1 MTTEICTFEHAEH
14 VALQGNVHLIDIH
27 LLLARQAP
35 DKARVAHDIVLD
47 LSAANVKASA
57 REISTFILY
66 LAADLLPRLGA
77 RRITI
82 VTGKD
87 QTDFN
92 WDTMGTAAIQELAA
106 DHERFDV
113 VNDIASVAVDDFQI
127 VAEPVPL
134 QLTQA
139 A

>member
-1 MTTEICTFEHAEH
+1 MTTEICTVEHAEH

-27 LLLARQAP
+27 LSLARQAP
-35 DKARVAHDIVLD
+35 DKTKVAHDIVLD

-66 LAADLLPRLGA
+66 LAADLLPRLGT
-77 RRITI
+77 RRITV

-92 WDTMGTAAIQELAA
+92 WDTMGTAAIQELAV

-134 QLTQA
+134 ELTQA